1 MTIGLIGYGRFGR
14 LAARYLARHAEV
26 VVYDPARTANRRR
39 RQGIRFGT
47 MEEAASQAVVILA
60 VPVSSFRAA
69 VRQIRRHVRPGTLVI
84 DTCAVKALPA
94 RWMKEILP
102 RSVSILATHPLF
114 GPDSAARSLSGKTIV
129 LCPVRISRARLGSI
143 LRGLRRKGLRTTVMS
158 VEEHD
163 RMAAETILLAQYVGR
178 YVGQACVQRWP
189 GVTRNYRN
197 LLRLVDIAERD
208 SFTLLADMVRY
219 NPEGKKVLARLRNG
233 GARLHAR
240 LAVKRHG

>member
-14 LAARYLARHAEV
+14 LAARYLASHAAV
-26 VVYDPARTANRRR
+26 VVYDPGLASVPRHPRSVT
-39 RQGIRFGT
+39 FGSVQ
-47 MEEAASQAVVILA
+47 EAASQGVVVLA
-60 VPVSSFRAA
+60 VPVSSFRSAL
-69 VRQIRRHVRPGTLVI
+69 RQIRQHVRPGALVI

-94 RWMKEILP
+94 RWMTELLP
-102 RSVSILATHPLF
+102 PSVNILATHPLF

-129 LCPVRISRARLGSI
+129 LCPVRISRTRLGQI
-143 LRGLRRKGLRTTVMS
+143 GKGLRRKGLHAAVMS

-178 YVGQACVQRWP
+178 YVGQASVRRWP

-219 NPEGKKVLARLRNG
+219 NPEGKKVLARLRKG
-233 GARLHAR
+233 GVRLHAR
-240 LAVKRHG
+240 LAAKGHR

>member
-14 LAARYLARHAEV
+14 LAARYLSMHVPV
-26 VVYDPARTANRRR
+26 VVYDPVRRSIPPR
-39 RQGIRFGT
+39 RAIRFGT
-47 MEEAASQAVVILA
+47 IEEAASRDLVILS
-60 VPVSSFRAA
+60 VPVSAFRAA
-69 VRQIRRHVRPGTLVI
+69 LRKVRPHLKPGALLV

-94 RWMKEILP
+94 RWMKELVP
-102 RSVSILATHPLF
+102 ASVGILATHPLF
-114 GPDSAARSLSGKTIV
+114 GPDSAARTLAGKTVV
-129 LCPVRISRARLGSI
+129 LCPVRISPARFSKI
-143 LRGLRRKGLRTTVMS
+143 LRLLRRKGLRTAVMS

-178 YVGQACVQRWP
+178 YVGQASVRRWP

-219 NPEGKKVLARLRNG
+219 NPEGKKVLARLRKG

-240 LAVKRHG
+240 LAAKRHG